1 MSEVNK
7 AATGGDQGRAQWLR
21 AVIYVC
27 VAAQVL
33 LWLGLIVTIARHT
46 NPKGDGMEWVAM
58 APASIILALGIG
70 PALAFRRERGLLWLG
85 ALLAFA
91 GLIAGGALFL
101 EILREFAEAAAR

>member
-1 MSEVNK
+1 MSGTNK
-7 AATGGDQGRAQWLR
+7 PDSPVDQGRAQKLR

-33 LWLGLIVTIARHT
+33 LWLGVIVTIARHA
-46 NPKGDGMEWVAM
+46 NPKGDGMEWVAI

-70 PALAFRRERGLLWLG
+70 PALAFRRERGMLWLG

-91 GLIAGGALFL
+91 GVIVGGALFL
-101 EILREFAEAAAR
+101 EILREFAEAATR